1 MKERSLIE
9 TDVIVTGSD
18 RVLTL
23 STCTPGGAERF
34 LVMGTMTEVEE

>member
-9 TDVIVTGSD
+9 TDVTVTGSD
-18 RVLTL
+18 QVLTL
-23 STCTPGGAERF
+23 STCTPGGKNRF